1 MTSIEDLIDN
11 KFAWQVRNNACGD
24 RFNGWAINLTKK
36 LFVVVTETCV
46 FSSLIMLCRK
56 TSRKAKTDLLIQYV
70 SSLVFLPNLLF
81 FPKFSN
87 ADAE

>member
-24 RFNGWAINLTKK
+24 LFNGWAINLKKK

-46 FSSLIMLCRK
+46 FSSLI
-56 TSRKAKTDLLIQYV
+56 
-70 SSLVFLPNLLF
+70 
-81 FPKFSN
+81 N
-87 ADAE
+87 ALQKDKSEG

>member
-1 MTSIEDLIDN
+1 MSSIEDLIGN

-24 RFNGWAINLTKK
+24 LFNGWAINLTKK

-56 TSRKAKTDLLIQYV
+56 TSRKAKNDLLMIQYV
-70 SSLVFLPNLLF
+70 SSLVFLPIRGMKNELF
-81 FPKFSN
+81 GFT
-87 ADAE
+87 